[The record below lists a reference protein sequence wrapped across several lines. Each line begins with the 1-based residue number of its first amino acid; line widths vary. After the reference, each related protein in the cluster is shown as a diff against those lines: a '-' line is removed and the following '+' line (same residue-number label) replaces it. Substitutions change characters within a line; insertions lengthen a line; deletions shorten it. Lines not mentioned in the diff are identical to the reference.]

1 MTPALIE
8 TPAKTNSLL
17 SRLEKFGRFVIALLN
32 ELSDQTAYQR
42 HLAIHGASDS
52 PAEWRKFSDE
62 HWRKQSRRGR
72 CC

>member
-1 MTPALIE
+1 M
-8 TPAKTNSLL
+8 
-17 SRLEKFGRFVIALLN
+17 RRFIDFVWALLN

-42 HLAIHGASDS
+42 HLAVHGAAHS
-52 PAEWRKFSDE
+52 PTEWRKFCDE